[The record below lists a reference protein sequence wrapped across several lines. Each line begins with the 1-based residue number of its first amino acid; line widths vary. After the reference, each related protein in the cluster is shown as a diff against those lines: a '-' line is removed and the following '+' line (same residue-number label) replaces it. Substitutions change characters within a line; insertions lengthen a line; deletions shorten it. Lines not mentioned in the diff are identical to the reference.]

1 MKRNSLFFIIAASI
15 LFFLAAC
22 SQPEET
28 GGLSSPESSTPISTG
43 TASPEAKATNRPIV
57 VATASSTPTVA
68 ETVTKAATAVSTH
81 TPTPAPT
88 ASQTAI
94 PQEIAINDYE
104 MILIPAGFFF
114 MGMNSQT
121 LQEECE
127 LFNAGCDEGWFS
139 SSQPVHIVQ
148 LDAFYLDRYE
158 VTNEQFVQFLNEMGS
173 HEQTCLAEDCWRASD
188 SKILADDEGF
198 YEIGPSE
205 VNLPVTG
212 VTWYGAAAFCAW
224 RDARLPTEAEW
235 EKAASWQID
244 NEEKFVYPWGNV
256 FEGNALNHC
265 DDNCD
270 APQANP
276 SYDDNAA
283 EETEVGSYLNGRSPS
298 GIFDMGGN
306 VWEWTNDWF
315 DENYYA
321 GSPVKNPQGPA
332 SGTTHTVRGGSW
344 FDTGNFS
351 ATAVRFPAPPT
362 ETSNSIGFRCAQGL
376 RPKQN

>member
-57 VATASSTPTVA
+57 VATASSSTPTVA

-94 PQEIAINDYE
+94 PQEIAVNDYE

-158 VTNEQFVQFLNEMGS
+158 VTLFPYTTLF
-173 HEQTCLAEDCWRASD
+173 
-188 SKILADDEGF
+188 
-198 YEIGPSE
+198 
-205 VNLPVTG
+205 
-212 VTWYGAAAFCAW
+212 
-224 RDARLPTEAEW
+224 
-235 EKAASWQID
+235 
-244 NEEKFVYPWGNV
+244 
-256 FEGNALNHC
+256 
-265 DDNCD
+265 
-270 APQANP
+270 
-276 SYDDNAA
+276 
-283 EETEVGSYLNGRSPS
+283 RSRKS
-298 GIFDMGGN
+298 
-306 VWEWTNDWF
+306 V
-315 DENYYA
+315 
-321 GSPVKNPQGPA
+321 V
-332 SGTTHTVRGGSW
+332 
-344 FDTGNFS
+344 
-351 ATAVRFPAPPT
+351 
-362 ETSNSIGFRCAQGL
+362 
-376 RPKQN
+376 